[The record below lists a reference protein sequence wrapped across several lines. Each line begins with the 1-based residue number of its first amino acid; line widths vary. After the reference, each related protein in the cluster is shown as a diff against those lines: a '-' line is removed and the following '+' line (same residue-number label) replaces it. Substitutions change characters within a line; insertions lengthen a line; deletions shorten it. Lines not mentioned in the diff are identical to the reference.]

1 MSVNKARLRERF
13 EQLNDRLLAAR
24 QALYE
29 RDQVLDAMAAIDS
42 QLRQRRAELSL
53 LVTQE
58 RYERADVQAL
68 EGLTPQALLAVLLGK
83 RDDRLTA
90 EQSEYLLAQAK
101 VAECRLAIA
110 ALEEQH
116 REWELRVEELA
127 HADEDY
133 ARQLQAR
140 DSFLTA
146 CGIAASERFAALIDT
161 LAAKKAQRQELEE
174 AVAAGRH
181 VAELIQP
188 HRFSAPPDLN
198 FPAADRQSLSVALEQ
213 FQRELVDVSH
223 QFWPAP
229 QLNLDPF
236 EREVLDFEFA
246 EKTIN
251 LTQQVVTIPGTGIL
265 LDILALGHWLTGAD
279 KPAKWRSYWES
290 LLRRVEERLGLI
302 EDNLATVEKEIRA
315 LEQEKHELLTR
326 LWSEGAFR

>member
-1 MSVNKARLRERF
+1 MSWEKGRLRERF
-13 EQLNDRLLAAR
+13 EQLNASLIAAR
-24 QALYE
+24 QALHE
-29 RDQVLDAMAAIDS
+29 REQVLDAMAAIDS
-42 QLRQRRAELSL
+42 QLRQHRAKFSL
-53 LVTQE
+53 LVTEE
-58 RYERADVQAL
+58 RYEKADVQAL
-68 EGLTPQALLAVLLGK
+68 EGLTPQALLALLLGE
-83 RDDRLTA
+83 RDERLA
-90 EQSEYLLAQAK
+90 IEQRESLLAQTR

-116 REWELRVEELA
+116 QAWGARLEELA
-127 HADEDY
+127 HADEEY
-133 ARQLQAR
+133 IQQLQAR
-140 DSFLTA
+140 DAFLAA
-146 CGIAASERFAALIDT
+146 CGIAESERFAALIDM
-161 LAAKKAQRQELEE
+161 LAAKKAQRKELEE

-246 EKTIN
+246 AKTLYHIGRVVPIPAAGIFLQA
-251 LTQQVVTIPGTGIL
+251 LT
-265 LDILALGHWLTGAD
+265 LGHWLTAAD

-302 EDNLATVEKEIRA
+302 EDKLATVEKEIRA
-315 LEQEKHELLTR
+315 LEHGKHELVTR
-326 LWSEGAFR
+326 LWSEGSFR